1 MASLCLPFEFLV
13 TKKRIENENFIMTV
27 ISYIAFEDLVTKSK
41 LGRGHLK
48 FGWGV
53 GQKRGHLNS
62 F

>member
-1 MASLCLPFEFLV
+1 MAPLCLPFEFSFA
-13 TKKRIENENFIMTV
+13 KKSIENENFIMTV

>member
-41 LGRGHLK
+41 LGRGHLN
-48 FGWGV
+48 FGWGD
-53 GQKRGHLNS
+53 GQK
-62 F
+62 